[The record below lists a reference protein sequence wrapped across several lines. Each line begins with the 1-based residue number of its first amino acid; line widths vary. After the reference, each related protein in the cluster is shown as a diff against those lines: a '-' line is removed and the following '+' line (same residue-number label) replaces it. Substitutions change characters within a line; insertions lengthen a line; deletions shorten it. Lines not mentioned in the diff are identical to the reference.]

1 MKYRKTSLVEA
12 EQFLPNEGK
21 IPEGVISNG
30 LGDPRKTNYEWIV
43 KTLEGPLIINSGDW
57 VLTGINGEHWSVR
70 KDIFEK
76 TYELAADINE
86 SMPKPPLLSAKAIA
100 DTWNKHAV
108 KNELYQIVIDNFAR
122 AIETKV
128 RSQYES

>member
-57 VLTGINGEHWSVR
+57 VLTGINGEHWPVR

-86 SMPKPPLLSAKAIA
+86 SMPKPPLLTDDEIA
-100 DTWNKHAV
+100 DLWGDKYAGKTYMV
-108 KNELYQIVIDNFAR
+108 KNFAR

-128 RSQYES
+128 RSQYET